1 MNKHTHIS
9 SHQEHHLSKHIA
21 SLCLAV
27 SMFIFSSGAFSQTPS
42 PVLASKNS
50 ENTAQTTTPAPV
62 SSVISLTPATTQRF
76 RIENKIDQAVLEKF
90 DVAIKANPAITVLEF
105 DGVMDFSGIDIDAI
119 MGLHDRIKQHHLST
133 TARGLCVGSCAL
145 LFMTGYTRTILP
157 AANNRSTRVVL
168 RPITNQYHEFLVEQT
183 DTLIEEIITRS
194 DGKVTKD
201 FIRKIY
207 LVRDDVASIMI
218 QYLAGKNDIHVS
230 FLERAGEKTQALE
243 LSTAEGLGLKIGE

>member
-9 SHQEHHLSKHIA
+9 S
-21 SLCLAV
+21 LCLAV
-27 SMFIFSSGAFSQTPS
+27 SMLIFSSGALSQTPS
-42 PVLASKNS
+42 PISISASS
-50 ENTAQTTTPAPV
+50 ENTTQPTVLATTPSV
-62 SSVISLTPATTQRF
+62 STVTAQHF

-90 DVAIKANPAITVLEF
+90 DAAIKANPAISVLEF

-183 DTLIEEIITRS
+183 DTLIDEIITRS

-218 QYLAGKNDIHVS
+218 QYLAGKSDIHVS
-230 FLERAGEKTQALE
+230 FLERAGQKSQPLE
-243 LSTAEGLGLKIGE
+243 PSTAEGLGLKIGE